1 MLFVSKPCSGHAI
14 CTIGDHFYMNNRAT
28 LSMNGIVTNQIGKG
42 ADQSGGYYSQLTKE
56 YDGVI
61 ISSDLAKMS
70 TLPVS
75 HEAGAN
81 QPQYI
86 IIAQGESSRLHIPS
100 LSEEHAS
107 KAMVLADS
115 PVTVEPAGVEVAVL
129 RQIDLDSILQLLA
142 QRGLCSVLVD
152 FREAGESFA
161 SLLNDF
167 QEDKVVQKVVLE
179 LLPVWLASE
188 GLNNLA
194 FGGRQSFPLK
204 NVEYREVNGC
214 MLLEGYVDV

>member
-1 MLFVSKPCSGHAI
+1 MHSVHSWTLKYKFWTIDPIINCSLEKCWMLSASCMFGYNIHFCCPCIKTVVLSTLAKCWMLLLHLCSVVISSIMLFVSKPCSGHAI

-28 LSMNGIVTNQIGKG
+28 VSMNGIVTNQIGKG
-42 ADQSGGYYSQLTKE
+42 ADQSGGYYSQLMKE

-107 KAMVLADS
+107 KAMVLAD
-115 PVTVEPAGVEVAVL
+115 
-129 RQIDLDSILQLLA
+129 RWD
-142 QRGLCSVLVD
+142 
-152 FREAGESFA
+152 
-161 SLLNDF
+161 
-167 QEDKVVQKVVLE
+167 
-179 LLPVWLASE
+179 
-188 GLNNLA
+188 
-194 FGGRQSFPLK
+194 
-204 NVEYREVNGC
+204 
-214 MLLEGYVDV
+214 M